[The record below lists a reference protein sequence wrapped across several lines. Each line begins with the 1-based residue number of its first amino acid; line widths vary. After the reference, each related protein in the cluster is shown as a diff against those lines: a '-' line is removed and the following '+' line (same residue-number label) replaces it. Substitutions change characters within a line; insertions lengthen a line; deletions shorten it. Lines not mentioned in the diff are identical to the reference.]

1 VSGGGISA
9 KSERAVQRTRP
20 RTTTVVV
27 KLYKY
32 RDFSKPNDEA
42 YRRLSQILYHN
53 TFWCAAPSSLNDPEE
68 FFWSC
73 DFEPTDS
80 TVSLFAQMLVKYQN
94 ITPAKANRYAEDYVR
109 TRQLEARATRVIQKE
124 IIERCR
130 REIGLACFGTSAEN
144 AICWERYGGAG
155 AGICI
160 EIEAPSDLVGKQI
173 FYVRYPEKKSLN
185 IDQLLRSVLDS
196 SPRKQVYEMALLCKP
211 PYWASEAEIR
221 FVSKRQNVSV
231 CLDGSRISSL
241 VLGPNLTVEALRRIK
256 RIAESLPYQLPLI
269 MHKS

>member
-1 VSGGGISA
+1 MFGPDSLKPALLASFKK
-9 KSERAVQRTRP
+9 KSLSDVVGKLALHALERLQ
-20 RTTTVVV
+20 
-27 KLYKY
+27 K
-32 RDFSKPNDEA
+32 
-42 YRRLSQILYHN
+42 
-53 TFWCAAPSSLNDPEE
+53 
-68 FFWSC
+68 
-73 DFEPTDS
+73 
-80 TVSLFAQMLVKYQN
+80 ML
-94 ITPAKANRYAEDYVR
+94 
-109 TRQLEARATRVIQKE
+109 
-124 IIERCR
+124 
-130 REIGLACFGTSAEN
+130 
-144 AICWERYGGAG
+144 YGGAG